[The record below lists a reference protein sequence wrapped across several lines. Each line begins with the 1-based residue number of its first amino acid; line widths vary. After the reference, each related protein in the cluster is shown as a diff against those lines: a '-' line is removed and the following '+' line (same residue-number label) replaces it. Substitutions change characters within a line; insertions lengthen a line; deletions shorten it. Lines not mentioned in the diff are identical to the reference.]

1 MTISTLT
8 FESPVGPM
16 ELVGEEESLTR
27 AHFLVE
33 PVEGEKPA
41 VDNASGLPAPAGRTR
56 QGDASGRDGRGGAA
70 EAGSVATSTDAA
82 PATGSDSPVL
92 QEAKRQFEAYFAGD
106 LREFDV
112 PMAARGTA
120 FQRRVWD
127 ELTRIPYGVTASYG
141 EIAARLGMPT
151 GASRAVGT
159 ANGANPIAIIVPCH
173 RVIGAD
179 RKLVGYAGGLDR
191 KRLLLNLESTRSGQ
205 QAALFA

>member
-8 FESPVGPM
+8 FESPVGRM
-16 ELVGEEESLTR
+16 ELVAEEGSLTR

-33 PVEGEKPA
+33 RVEGEKPA
-41 VDNASGLPAPAGRTR
+41 VDNASGLPAPAGRTGEGYAR
-56 QGDASGRDGRGGAA
+56 GGDGRGGAA
-70 EAGSVATSTDAA
+70 AAKGVASSAVAA
-82 PATGSDSPVL
+82 PATDSDSPVL
-92 QEAKRQFEAYFAGD
+92 REAQRQFEAYFAGEQ
-106 LREFDV
+106 REFDV

-120 FQRRVWD
+120 FQRRIWE

-141 EIAARLGMPT
+141 EIAARLGMPA

-173 RVIGAD
+173 RVIGAN

-191 KRLLLNLESTRSGQ
+191 KRLLLNLESTHSG

>member
-1 MTISTLT
+1 VTVSKLT
-8 FESPVGPM
+8 FESPAGLV
-16 ELVGEEESLTR
+16 ELVAEEESLTR
-27 AHFLVE
+27 AHFLVQ
-33 PVEGEKPA
+33 PAAGEKPA
-41 VDNASGLPAPAGRTR
+41 VDNASGLPAPARRTGE
-56 QGDASGRDGRGGAA
+56 GDARGGAA
-70 EAGSVATSTDAA
+70 AAGSVASSTVAA

-92 QEAKRQFEAYFAGD
+92 QEAQRQFEAYFTGD

-120 FQRRVWD
+120 FQRRIWE

-141 EIAARLGMPT
+141 EIAARLGMPA

-173 RVIGAD
+173 RVIGAN

-191 KRLLLNLESTRSGQ
+191 KRLLLNLESTHSG

>member
-1 MTISTLT
+1 
-8 FESPVGPM
+8 M
-16 ELVGEEESLTR
+16 ELVAEEQSLTR

-33 PVEGEKPA
+33 PASGETPT
-41 VDNASGLPAPAGRTR
+41 VDNASGISAPAGRL
-56 QGDASGRDGRGGAA
+56 GKEDARAGAVAAGG
-70 EAGSVATSTDAA
+70 VASSTVAVE
-82 PATGSDSPVL
+82 ATGSDNPVL
-92 QEAKRQFEAYFAGD
+92 REAQRQFEAYFAGE

-112 PMAARGTA
+112 PSAARGTA
-120 FQRRVWD
+120 FQRRVWN
-127 ELTRIPYGVTASYG
+127 ELSRIPYGVTTSYG
-141 EIAARLGMPT
+141 QIAARLGMPT